1 MMRRGMSKVLVAV
14 GLVLVIPSARAQTVG
29 PPSVVESLPDSPWAR
44 GVPLR
49 DRQRAYELFLAGN
62 AVIKDGFFGN
72 AAEKYKAAI
81 ERWDHPAFHYNLG
94 IAQMNL
100 DQIVEAYQHFQAARR
115 HGPRPIGEDKYE
127 QAEVYLRLL
136 GNQLAEIEVVCNEP
150 DADVALDGKPLFR
163 GPGRKRV
170 MVRPGGH
177 RAEAS
182 KLDRM
187 SDVRQI
193 VLDPGDRKRVA
204 LAPRLPAHLATRRR
218 WPRWIPWAVAAAGGV
233 VLGGAAYMDRHSS
246 MLFDEFDRDFAERCP
261 GRNNGCTEAEIPAS
275 LRARLDGA
283 GTWQWSARVTYA
295 AGGLIVATSAAL
307 LFLNRERIVHE
318 RRSEGTG
325 ELSLRPTLVPD
336 GVGVT
341 AQMRF

>member
-1 MMRRGMSKVLVAV
+1 MRRGMSKLLIAV
-14 GLVLVIPSARAQTVG
+14 GLVLGIPAVQAQSHGPSGLVEALPERA
-29 PPSVVESLPDSPWAR
+29 WAR
-44 GVPLR
+44 GVPLQ
-49 DRQRAYELFLAGN
+49 DRKKAYELFLAGN

-72 AAEKYKAAI
+72 ASEKYKAALAL
-81 ERWDHPAFHYNLG
+81 WDHPAFHYNLG

-100 DQIVEAYQHFQAARR
+100 DQIVEAYQHFHAARR

-127 QAEVYLRLL
+127 QAQVYLTLL
-136 GNQLAEIEVVCNEP
+136 GNQLAEIEVVCDEHG
-150 DADVALDGKPLFR
+150 ADVALDGKPLFR
-163 GPGRKRV
+163 GPGRRRV

-182 KLDRM
+182 KLDRV

-204 LAPRLPAHLATRRR
+204 LTPRLPAHLATTRR
-218 WPRWIPWAVAAAGGV
+218 WPRWIPWAAAAAGGA
-233 VLGGAAYMDRHSS
+233 VLGGAAYMDWHSS
-246 MLFDEFDRDFAERCP
+246 ALFEQFDREFAERCP
-261 GRNNGCTEAEIPAS
+261 GHTNGCTEAEIPGA

-283 GTWQWSARVTYA
+283 AAWQRSARVTYA
-295 AGGLIVATSAAL
+295 AGGLIVAGSAAL

-318 RRSEGTG
+318 RRPEDARA
-325 ELSLRPTLVPD
+325 LSLRPVLMEH